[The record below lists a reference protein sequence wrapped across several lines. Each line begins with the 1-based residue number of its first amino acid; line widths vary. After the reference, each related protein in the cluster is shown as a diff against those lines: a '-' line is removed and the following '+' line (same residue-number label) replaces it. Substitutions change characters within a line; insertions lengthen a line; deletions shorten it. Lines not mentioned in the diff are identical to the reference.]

1 MLEGRRCVPMRV
13 LLLPGAVM
21 PAELAYGDFV
31 AALGEDVEVVAK
43 DLELYR

>member
-1 MLEGRRCVPMRV
+1 MRV